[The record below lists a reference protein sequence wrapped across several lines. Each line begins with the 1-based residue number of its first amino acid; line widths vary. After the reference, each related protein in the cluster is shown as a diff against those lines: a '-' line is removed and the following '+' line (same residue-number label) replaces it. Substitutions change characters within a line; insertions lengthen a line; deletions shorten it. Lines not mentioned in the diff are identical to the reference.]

1 MSDYKYA
8 LQRLHEIEVQKSMQI
23 GSNYGNEWGQRTP
36 GDYGPV
42 KVQELDKLITEI
54 TPNLSNVK
62 LFNAI
67 PRRTYT
73 SLGSNILEAARET
86 GIGREGGSFVG
97 ENERAQARTT
107 TYDRLSQKIALMGG
121 ERGVSEVATKIITG
135 DRIGKEKK
143 QREINNEIKRLLID
157 ANISLVSADTDVNP
171 LEFDG
176 IAKQHYKWGRKYD
189 NFSTWTFH
197 DYMNDEI
204 VIDNKG
210 KVLSEPVLNR
220 ASQVIIENFGNG
232 ATHAFMS
239 PDTLTNFAQTF
250 RSNFVTPTGE
260 SVNSGHPI
268 SNHMSNWGTVGLHT
282 DIYFKQKKF
291 LNTPYTANAT
301 VGVAATIT
309 AGVAGTAEVAGT
321 NSKFT
326 TANAGKYYAY
336 CLTPIYTKATNGIV
350 GDATPKEAGAIFL
363 QTPAYAVGAIPA
375 TITVSIPWALINTP
389 DYANAAGF
397 NVWRTKDL
405 TNAPTPA
412 SFQDFYR
419 IGRVKKSVGGV
430 ATTFE
435 DRNYV
440 LPGTDEVLVW
450 ENGAENLH
458 IAQTNGGMMLFEFGN
473 VDLSDRFQVWWGLTP
488 MFLKPRVMVR
498 IINVGTDTTGTNLPP
513 HFGGE

>member
-1 MSDYKYA
+1 MSDTNYA
-8 LQRLHEIEVQKSMQI
+8 MQRLREIEIQKSMQI
-23 GSNYGNEWGQRTP
+23 GNNYGNEWGQRTP

-42 KVQELDKLITEI
+42 KVQELDRLITEI
-54 TPNLSNVK
+54 SPRLSGVK

-67 PRRTYT
+67 PRRTYP

-97 ENERAQARTT
+97 ENERAQSRTT

-135 DRIGKEKK
+135 DRVGKEKK

-176 IAKQHYKWGRKYD
+176 LAKQHYKWGRKYD
-189 NFSTWTFH
+189 NFATWTFH

-210 KVLSEPVLNR
+210 KVLSEPVLNK
-220 ASQVIIENFGNG
+220 ASQVIVENFHDG
-232 ATHAFMS
+232 ATDMFMS
-239 PDTLTNFAQTF
+239 PDTLTNFAQTY
-250 RSNFVTPTGE
+250 RSNFVTPDGQ
-260 SVNSGHPI
+260 SVNSGHAI
-268 SNHMSNWGTVGLHT
+268 SRHMSNWGTVNIHT
-282 DIYFKQKKF
+282 DIYFKQKKY
-291 LNTPYTANAT
+291 LSTPYTATAT
-301 VGVAATIT
+301 VTAALT

-326 TANAGKYYAY
+326 SADVGKFFAY

-350 GDATPKEAGAIFL
+350 GDANPKEAGAIFVSA
-363 QTPAYAVGAIPA
+363 PAYAVGAGAGNA
-375 TITVSIPWALINTP
+375 TITVSIPWSVINTP

-405 TNAPTPA
+405 SAAPGAA

-430 ATTFE
+430 ATVFE

-440 LPGTDEVLVW
+440 LPGTDEVLIW
-450 ENGAENLH
+450 ENGADNLH
-458 IAQTNGGMMLFEFGN
+458 IAQTQGGMMLFEFGN

-488 MFLKPRVMVR
+488 MFLRPRSMVR
-498 IINVGTDTTGTNLPP
+498 IINVGSDTSTTNLPP